1 MAKIVSAVP
10 KLLTSTLGV
19 MASDSPKPIVVEV
32 PVSTPATNTKTD
44 TDQKADESVSGPD
57 LSENLD
63 SITERSRG
71 RTGTITTSFRGVLND
86 STANLS
92 RRTLLGE

>member
-10 KLLTSTLGV
+10 KLLTGTLGL

-32 PVSTPATNTKTD
+32 PASVPTTPTD
-44 TDQKADESVSGPD
+44 TDKKATDDSLSGPD
-57 LSENLD
+57 LSEDMEGVEN
-63 SITERSRG
+63 RSRG

-86 STANLS
+86 SNNNLS